1 MAVKNTLATTKASVS
16 TSDKIA
22 FIANNEE
29 VKISLDDIK
38 NTLTNGN
45 GQVTNKEAVM
55 FLSLC
60 RYQHLNP
67 FIREAYLV
75 KFGDN
80 PATMIVGKD
89 VLLKRAMRS
98 EKFRGLQA
106 GVIVKA
112 ENEIIE
118 REGTFYL
125 DGEKLIGGWA
135 KVYLKDYEAP
145 FYASVSLKE
154 YSTGKSNWNSKPATM
169 IRKVALAQALRE
181 AFPEE
186 MSNLYEAEEMDKT
199 VLETTNNEIVLDT
212 TPVEMP
218 TEPIDKS
225 KVIEPTPEAE
235 KPVERNA
242 GGQGSIDDIIF
253 PDVLGGDMPTE
264 I

>member
-45 GQVTNKEAVM
+45 GQVTNKEAMM

-60 RYQHLNP
+60 KYQHLNP
-67 FIREAYLV
+67 FLREAYLV

-154 YSTGKSNWNSKPATM
+154 YSTGKSNWSTKPATM

-186 MSNLYEAEEMDKT
+186 MSQLYEAEEMGSAT
-199 VLETTNNEIVLDT
+199 ENVTLDT

-218 TEPIDKS
+218 VEPIDKS

-235 KPVERNA
+235 KPVQRNV
-242 GGQGSIDDIIF
+242 GGQGSIEDIMF

>member
-1 MAVKNTLATTKASVS
+1 MAVKNTLATTKTTAS

-106 GVIVKA
+106 GVIISA
-112 ENEIIE
+112 NGEFIE
-118 REGTFYL
+118 REGTFVL
-125 DGEKLIGGWA
+125 EGEKLVGGWA
-135 KVYLKDYEAP
+135 KVYLNNYEAP
-145 FYASVSLKE
+145 FYSSVSLKE
-154 YSTGKSNWNSKPATM
+154 YSTGKSNWASKPATM

-186 MSNLYEAEEMDKT
+186 MSQLYDQTEMDKT
-199 VLETTNNEIVLDT
+199 VLDVTGKEIVVDE

-218 TEPIDKS
+218 VEAIDKS
-225 KVIEPTPEAE
+225 KVIEPMPETK
-235 KPVERNA
+235 KPVQSNV
-242 GGQGSIDDIIF
+242 GGQTAIDDIIF
-253 PDVLGGDMPTE
+253 PPCLDNQPPFEV
-264 I
+264 